1 MADPFRWLRRRR
13 SPSYDDR
20 FRPSD
25 AARGVS
31 RRRLLTRVGWGSFF
45 LSVGAFVSSVASF
58 VIPKLNYEPSSVF
71 SIGRPEDYRIGD
83 MRLLESQ
90 AVFVFRTERGFQV
103 VSDICTHLGCAY
115 QPYGPPSEQIPQVH
129 AFCPCHGS
137 YFARDGRVLGGP
149 APRPV
154 PFYHMGMT
162 PDGRI
167 EVDKAAFNPTEELA
181 AASGEGI
188 GHNLY
193 LDPDSGELIEGPYPD
208 GSDCRPCQG

>member
-1 MADPFRWLRRRR
+1 MANPLRWLRRRR
-13 SPSYDDR
+13 SPSYEDQFETSR
-20 FRPSD
+20 

-31 RRRLLTRVGWGSFF
+31 RRRFFTRVGWGSFL
-45 LSVGAFVSSVASF
+45 LSLGGFFSGLASF
-58 VIPKLNYEPSSVF
+58 VLPKLNYEPSTVF
-71 SIGRPEDYRIGD
+71 SIGRPEDYQIGD
-83 MRLLESQ
+83 MTQLEAQ
-90 AVFVFRTERGFQV
+90 GVFVFRTNEGFQV
-103 VSDICTHLGCAY
+103 ISNICTHLGCAY
-115 QPYGPPSEQIPQVH
+115 KPYGPPSQQFPQVH
-129 AFCPCHGS
+129 ANCPCHGS
-137 YFARDGRVLGGP
+137 IFARDGRVLGGP

-154 PFYHMGMT
+154 PFYHMQMT

-193 LDPDSGELIEGPYPD
+193 LDPDSGELVQGPYPD